1 MRKWLGA
8 MFVWSLAMAG
18 AGSPLVP
25 PDLAA
30 VRAEP
35 NLEKRSQLALA
46 NAEAVYK
53 TAREA
58 YDNGNIDQTQAAIN
72 EILESVE
79 LAHTSLVQTGKDPR
93 KSPKWFKKAELQ
105 TRDLVRK
112 IESFQEQMSF
122 SDRPM
127 LDKVKARTQQIHD
140 ELLLGLMEG
149 KRKK

>member
-1 MRKWLGA
+1 MRKWLGVL
-8 MFVWSLAMAG
+8 FVWSL

-25 PDLAA
+25 PDLGP

-53 TAREA
+53 TARTA
-58 YDNGNIDQTQAAIN
+58 YDNGENEQTQAAVN

-93 KSPKWFKKAELQ
+93 RSPKWFKKAELQ

-122 SDRPM
+122 NDRPM
-127 LDKVKARTQQIHD
+127 LDKLKARTQQIHD

-149 KRKK
+149 KKKK